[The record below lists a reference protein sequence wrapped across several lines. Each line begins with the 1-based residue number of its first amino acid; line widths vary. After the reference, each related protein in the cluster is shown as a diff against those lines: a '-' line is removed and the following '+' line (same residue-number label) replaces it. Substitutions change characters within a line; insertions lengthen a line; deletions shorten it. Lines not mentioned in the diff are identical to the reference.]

1 MNMNVIIEKGPR
13 WSLSIGGDKCKNNL
27 QRNQSP
33 LKMPPGM
40 TTNLGVAVVVFPA
53 QETDEYKN
61 IWSLKNNSQKSF
73 LIKSSLSVP

>member
-13 WSLSIGGDKCKNNL
+13 WSLSIVGDKCKNNL

-53 QETDEYKN
+53 
-61 IWSLKNNSQKSF
+61 
-73 LIKSSLSVP
+73 